1 MRKIVFLFVTFF
13 ILFLSSLAQKQKAVF
28 DEHAAMSYIR
38 DLAADSMMGR
48 KSGQPGGDMAEE
60 YVASRFEEWGVEPAG
75 ENGTYYQALNFE
87 HMNIEPGVTLEIITG
102 KGRRCFP
109 NDQSVHVLRNGWR
122 VGWYS
127 GSGHFSEEIVF
138 VGYGIQAP
146 EKDYDDFADV
156 DVRGKIAL
164 LVYDTPVRF
173 SREFPEDI
181 DINSRITAVQSQG
194 ARAVLICPS
203 PTTISRRYEG
213 RLAKS
218 IYKPDFPVLHIQAD
232 VTEFIFKDLKTELR
246 YLISQMDGS
255 NKPMSFDTGVKAFIS
270 VNAIYD
276 PQRIARN
283 VLGKVSGGDYRLKE
297 EVIIIGAHLDH
308 IGINPQGEVMNGAN
322 DNASGVSVVMEIARV
337 LNLNRKTLKRTVVFF
352 PWAAEEQHGY
362 AGLVHYC
369 QHPIFPLDKT
379 VAYINMDM
387 VGHGSG
393 RVRLSGV
400 GMNAQLWSVIE
411 KKISPGIVDYVKHE
425 LGSQRIHDRHT
436 DFPAEGV
443 FRFGLSTDGYHF
455 KYHHS
460 RDDVDLIQP
469 DLIKK
474 TGDLVYAMAEILA
487 TEPGDLVPEQRKA
500 KIYFKQLSL
509 IDFKISSLEELIEH
523 KNKTEDQYVDVQLV
537 AVDGA
542 DSPAGGTKKESI
554 VNSLF
559 NVKDNIAKS
568 PHFTLFR
575 SSGGLH
581 GSIREGRTTVLLGL
595 RESDSWR
602 DDARWLEVYARQ
614 GIVFVFIGDASFLF
628 DGPRLSPEG
637 IQILKALEENKL
649 LPVFAGL
656 ESSQIHEILAK
667 IQKPVVLFGREL
679 PEEQAIRLIQKTNSV
694 FGLIPAENEGTESFL
709 DRLNETVDEVGIDNV
724 AVVNQDCL
732 WEAPGRNRMFELI
745 SVLLEKNTERVDILR
760 LISSNFLRVLDEVKQ

>member
-1 MRKIVFLFVTFF
+1 MRKIVFLFVILF
-13 ILFLSSLAQKQKAVF
+13 ILFLSSLAQKQEAVF
-28 DEHAAMSYIR
+28 DEHAAVSYIR
-38 DLAADSMMGR
+38 ELAADSMMGR

-75 ENGTYYQALNFE
+75 ENGTYYQTLAFE
-87 HMNIEPGVTLEIITG
+87 HMNIEPGVTLEIITE
-102 KGRRCFP
+102 KDRSCFP
-109 NDQSVHVLRNGWR
+109 NDQSVYVLRSGWR

-127 GSGHFSEEIVF
+127 GSGHFSDEIVF

-173 SREFPEDI
+173 SHDFPEDI
-181 DINSRITAVQSQG
+181 DINGRITAVQAQG
-194 ARAVLICPS
+194 ARAVLICQS
-203 PTTISRRYEG
+203 PTTIGRRYEG
-213 RLAKS
+213 MLAKS
-218 IYKPDFPVLHIQAD
+218 IYKPDFPILHIQGD
-232 VTEFIFKDLKTELR
+232 VIEFIFKDLKTELR

-255 NKPMSFDTGVKAFIS
+255 KKPMSFDTGVKAFIS

-283 VLGKVSGGDYRLKE
+283 VLGKVTGSDDRLKE

-322 DNASGVSVVMEIARV
+322 DNASGVSVVMEIARI

-387 VGHGSG
+387 VGHGNG
-393 RVRLSGV
+393 RVRFSGV
-400 GMNAQLWSVIE
+400 GMNAQLWRVIE
-411 KKISPGIVDYVKHE
+411 KKISPEILDYVKQD

-469 DLIKK
+469 DLIKR

-509 IDFKISSLEELIEH
+509 IDFKISSFEELIEH

-542 DSPAGGTKKESI
+542 DTPAGNTKKEST

-559 NVKDNIAKS
+559 DVKNNIAKS

-581 GSIREGRTTVLLGL
+581 SSIREGKTTVLLGL
-595 RESDSWR
+595 REVDSWR
-602 DDARWLEVYARQ
+602 DDPRWLEVYAEQ
-614 GIVFVFIGDASFLF
+614 GIAFVFIGDASFLF
-628 DGPRLSPEG
+628 DGPRLSLEG
-637 IQILKALEENKL
+637 IQVLKALEENKL

-656 ESSQIHEILAK
+656 GSSQTQEILAK
-667 IQKPVVLFGREL
+667 IQKPVVLFGRGL
-679 PEEQAIRLIQKTNSV
+679 PEEQAIRLIRKTNSA
-694 FGLIPAENEGTESFL
+694 FGLIPAENEGAESFL
-709 DRLNETVDEVGIDNV
+709 DRLNEAVDKVGIDNV
-724 AVVNQDCL
+724 AAVNQDCL
-732 WEAPGRNRMFELI
+732 WEAPGRNRMLELL
-745 SVLLEKNTERVDILR
+745 SVLLEKNTERLDILR
-760 LISSNFLRVLDEVKQ
+760 LISSNFLRVLDEVKR